1 MRYLNSKSLY
11 FEHQPDFYKNEL
23 SVAFCNIDNF
33 VRCYETMFLL
43 GSYCEEIK
51 LLTSRLFVNPSIK
64 NFKGFT
70 NKNNHDTPNKI
81 KDDLEV
87 LLNNYV
93 IIMNHLKD
101 YPEWKKK
108 FELDVG
114 KQFAYINIQKK
125 YPEIFEHFKQEIFFK

>member
-1 MRYLNSKSLY
+1 MK
-11 FEHQPDFYKNEL
+11 
-23 SVAFCNIDNF
+23 
-33 VRCYETMFLL
+33 
-43 GSYCEEIK
+43 IK